1 MVAITLSVNTW
12 PNFYKEGLKEKG
24 VIIIN
29 SILTLLVLVSLIHS
43 YWTKSLH
50 QTKIQ
55 MILMHI
61 LSLLSFLNPPGEEMG
76 PNHRA
81 RAKAKLIIAVMYYFM
96 QTFLMT
102 ELFEKHFHKI
112 LLIWFNGLILWLV
125 FCFQLPSAS
134 VSCPMM
140 V

>member
-1 MVAITLSVNTW
+1 
-12 PNFYKEGLKEKG
+12 
-24 VIIIN
+24 
-29 SILTLLVLVSLIHS
+29 
-43 YWTKSLH
+43 
-50 QTKIQ
+50 
-55 MILMHI
+55 MH
-61 LSLLSFLNPPGEEMG
+61 FLNILAFLNTPGEETG

-125 FCFQLPSAS
+125 FCFQLPYDGLAT
-134 VSCPMM
+134 VSKNDIFTLFLCILATLMPCSLFAYVHKNIEKVVMSQ
-140 V
+140 